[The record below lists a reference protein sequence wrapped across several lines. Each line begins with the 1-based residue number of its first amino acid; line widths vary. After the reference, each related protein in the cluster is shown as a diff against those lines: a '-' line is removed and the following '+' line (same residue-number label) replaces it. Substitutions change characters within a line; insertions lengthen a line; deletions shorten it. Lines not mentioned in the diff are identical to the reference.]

1 MILDDGSQD
10 GVKTM
15 RRLLALGIP
24 VCLLLTAGCGGGS
37 DPKVTMADLDKVLE
51 IFEQT
56 LKEKAPGGAA
66 QAKADP
72 KKPPA
77 ATGSGT
83 QLQDVKNDP
92 KTTAEF
98 LNRFA
103 KNLNNA
109 RIVEEPIGVQM
120 LTTGA
125 VEGFVDKDKNMRKG
139 GAEEKTLFTIQID
152 TQRNRLV
159 ASQTVEG
166 STYQRDRPYH
176 YRPGGFFMGYMLGNM
191 MGRQNGYYSGAR
203 SGLRPKFNE
212 RMSPKGYH
220 SSALSKARSTAR
232 ARTGGRTGGTRTG
245 GSRGFRGGK

>member
-1 MILDDGSQD
+1 
-10 GVKTM
+10 M

-24 VCLLLTAGCGGGS
+24 VCLLVTAGCGGGS
-37 DPKVTMADLDKVLE
+37 DPKVTMADLDKVLQ
-51 IFEQT
+51 IFEDT
-56 LKEKAPGGAA
+56 LKEKAPAGAA

-72 KKPPA
+72 KQKPAP
-77 ATGSGT
+77 TGDKS
-83 QLQDVKNDP
+83 QLQEVKNDP

-98 LNRFA
+98 LTRFA
-103 KNLNNA
+103 RNLNNA
-109 RIVEEPIGVQM
+109 KIIEEPIGVQM

-125 VEGFVDKDKNMRKG
+125 IEGFVDKDKNMKKG
-139 GAEEKTLFTIQID
+139 GADETKLFEIQID

-166 STYQRDRPYH
+166 STYHRDRPYH

-191 MGRQNGYYSGAR
+191 MGRQSGYYSGAR
-203 SGLRPKFNE
+203 SGLKPKFGAT

-220 SSALSKARSTAR
+220 ASAVTKARTAAR
-232 ARTGGRTGGTRTG
+232 ARTGGSKGGFFRGSRSG